1 MCQRW
6 ANRSLRVQ
14 LSLAVMLIMMFLLA
28 MFSAVLFIA
37 VRSFILE
44 QTAEQLRARAEV
56 VLGDSATPPA
66 TVEAWSWD
74 RLPTASLSQ
83 ASRGELQGIVEVLTT
98 PETSVV
104 VYDTDGSVLL
114 QGTPEISRSHFP
126 PFGPFRQAA
135 RPPVPPVP
143 PEPNRREFERAYRG
157 DEEIRFTSERGNDQ
171 ELSVLVPIYEG
182 QNLVGIMQL
191 ATPLRQSLALLRWL
205 AVALVL
211 GTLIVGFTALILSL
225 WATRTILNPLQ
236 RVIHASQRVG
246 HGDLTARTELRSR
259 NEIGVLGSTFD
270 QMVRQLQSS
279 FATQR
284 RFIADAAHEL
294 RTPLTA
300 VSGNVDL
307 LMLGAASDP
316 AQQRRALQRMNSEL
330 ERMGRLVD
338 DLLTLSRLDSQPT
351 LHRND
356 IDLNS
361 LAHDLVEQFR
371 DLAPRHQWQLRAMDG
386 VIVSGDGDRLRQVL
400 LNVLENARKYTP
412 EGGAVSVTVE
422 AEQDSAVVQ
431 IADTGIGIP
440 AEDVPHVWD
449 RFYRIDQART
459 RAGGGFG
466 LGLAI
471 VKSIVESHGG
481 QVALTSEAGQG
492 TIVTLRLP
500 LAPSARS
507 APLQLAR
514 TV

>member
-14 LSLAVMLIMMFLLA
+14 LSFAVMLIMMFLLA

-37 VRSFILE
+37 VRSFVLD

-56 VLGDSATPPA
+56 VLGPSATSPV
-66 TVEAWSWD
+66 TNVGWRWE
-74 RLPTASLSQ
+74 RLPTAPLSDQ
-83 ASRGELQGIVEVLTT
+83 RRSELQGIVEVLTT

-104 VYDTDGSVLL
+104 LYDANGTVVLA
-114 QGTPEISRSHFP
+114 GTPETGRNRFG
-126 PFGPFRQAA
+126 FGPFHPAA
-135 RPPVPPVP
+135 RPPMPPMP
-143 PEPNRREFERAYRG
+143 PMPNRGAIERASRG
-157 DEEIRFTSERGNDQ
+157 DDEIRFTAHDGNEQD
-171 ELSVLVPIYEG
+171 LAVLVPIYEG
-182 QNLVGIMQL
+182 QNLVGMMQL

-211 GTLIVGFTALILSL
+211 GTLIVGFTSLILSL

-236 RVIHASQRVG
+236 RIVLASQRVG
-246 HGDLTARTELRSR
+246 HGDLSVRTDLHSR
-259 NEIGVLGSTFD
+259 NEIGVLGATFD
-270 QMVRQLQSS
+270 QMVGQIQHS
-279 FATQR
+279 FAVQR

-300 VSGNVDL
+300 VSGNVEL

-316 AQQRRALQRMNSEL
+316 ARQRRALQRMNSEL

-338 DLLTLSRLDSQPT
+338 DLLTLSRLDSRPS
-351 LHRND
+351 LHRD
-356 IDLNS
+356 DVDLSS
-361 LAHDLVEQFR
+361 LAHDVVEQFR
-371 DLAPRHQWQLRAMDG
+371 DLAPDHHWQLQATPG
-386 VIVSGDGDRLRQVL
+386 VSVSGDSDRLRQVL

-412 EGGAVSVTVE
+412 EGGKITMTVGV
-422 AEQDSAVVQ
+422 EQDSAMIT

-481 QVALTSEAGQG
+481 QVALTSEYGKG

-500 LAPSARS
+500 LPSTVRS
-507 APLQLAR
+507 APLEAAR

>member
-1 MCQRW
+1 MRQRW

-14 LSLAVMLIMMFLLA
+14 LSFAIMLIMMFLLA

-37 VRSFILE
+37 VRSFILD
-44 QTAEQLRARAEV
+44 QTAEQLRARAQV
-56 VLGDSATPPA
+56 LLGDSATSPA
-66 TVEAWSWD
+66 TNEDWRWSQ
-74 RLPTASLSQ
+74 LPTAPMSAARRDEVQ
-83 ASRGELQGIVEVLTT
+83 AIVEVLTT

-104 VYDTDGSVLL
+104 VYGSDGTLVL
-114 QGTPEISRSHFP
+114 QGTPEMERSRFQ
-126 PFGPFRQAA
+126 FGPLHPAM
-135 RPPVPPVP
+135 RPLTAPAPPPASRGV
-143 PEPNRREFERAYRG
+143 FERAYRG
-157 DEEIRFTSERGNDQ
+157 DDEIRFTSYHDNDQ
-171 ELSVLVPIYEG
+171 QLAVLVPIYEG
-182 QNLVGIMQL
+182 QDLVGIMQL

-205 AVALVL
+205 GAALLL
-211 GTLIVGFTALILSL
+211 GTLLVGFTALLLSL

-236 RVIHASQRVG
+236 RIITASQRVG
-246 HGDLTARTELRSR
+246 HGDLTARTELHSR
-259 NEIGVLGSTFD
+259 NEIGVLGATFD
-270 QMVRQLQSS
+270 QMVGQIQNS

-316 AQQRRALQRMNSEL
+316 AQQRRALQRMDSEL

-338 DLLTLSRLDSQPT
+338 DLLTLSRLDSRPA
-351 LHRND
+351 LRRGD

-361 LAHDLVEQFR
+361 LAQDVVDQFR
-371 DLAPRHQWQLRAMDG
+371 ELAPHHHWLLQGAAG

-412 EGGAVSVTVE
+412 EGGSVTVTVGV
-422 AEQDSAVVQ
+422 EQDTAILT

-481 QVALTSEAGQG
+481 HVALTSQSGTG
-492 TIVTLRLP
+492 TIVTLRMP
-500 LAPSARS
+500 LAHSARS
-507 APLQLAR
+507 APLQAAR
-514 TV
+514 TTL